1 MELAVNVQIDGSF
14 VLYTVKHVIDGIYI
28 ASLIKTSYTEF
39 VITPPK
45 KIFLHKG
52 EDGWQSDHREKQI
65 GLRIG
70 RRIDKELKRS

>member
-39 VITPPK
+39 VITPPEK
-45 KIFLHKG
+45 YFCIKVRM
-52 EDGWQSDHREKQI
+52 DGNQTIVKNKLGYVLVER
-65 GLRIG
+65 
-70 RRIDKELKRS
+70 